1 MQANKSNLPT
11 LADRLKTAGAAGR
24 NYYALY
30 ALFTEDYFTGLGE
43 LTGLRD
49 YFISVYQSKFKFYDP
64 DSNIPLAEM
73 VDKTTGFIPEAKT
86 ELLYQLLVQPF
97 YYIAHMEERN

>member
-1 MQANKSNLPT
+1 MQSPKSNMPT
-11 LADRLKTAGAAGR
+11 LAARLRDAGAANS
-24 NYYALY
+24 NYYSLY

-49 YFISVYQSKFKFYDP
+49 YFISVYQSKYKFYDP

-73 VDKTTGFIPEAKT
+73 VDKTTGFIPEAKA
-86 ELLYQLLVQPF
+86 ELLYLLLVQPF
-97 YYIAHMEERN
+97 YYIAHTERS